1 MSNLIQISD
10 VNELERSLAGSDKKP
25 VLIFKHSAT

>member
-1 MSNLIQISD
+1 MSNLIQLEDLTSLEQVLASSD
-10 VNELERSLAGSDKKP
+10 DKT